1 MQMASVHVGTDTD
14 YAVRVPARRGRRLRL
29 PLRRLLPAPRT
40 APSARCPRAPRAPL
54 VLRGSR
60 PTPPAQFSSRKDEQT
75 LLRSTRIH
83 GVKAADRGFLAATI
97 DTDPAG
103 AKAQSY

>member
-14 YAVRVPARRGRRLRL
+14 YA
-29 PLRRLLPAPRT
+29 
-40 APSARCPRAPRAPL
+40 
-54 VLRGSR
+54 
-60 PTPPAQFSSRKDEQT
+60 FSSRKDEQT

>member
-1 MQMASVHVGTDTD
+1 
-14 YAVRVPARRGRRLRL
+14 
-29 PLRRLLPAPRT
+29 LPAGPAGT
-40 APSARCPRAPRAPL
+40 SCAARL
-54 VLRGSR
+54 GSR
-60 PTPPAQFSSRKDEQT
+60 LTPPAQFSSRKDEQT